1 MSLLLGWGLRGF
13 WAGWLAGEKRDL
25 AKSGTIVGLF
35 SENGLLWARCQH
47 VTGCV
52 EPPPRVLS
60 FNELLWARHCN
71 WWSIWGRSDSF
82 GPKLFGEQRR
92 DSTRLSEEW
101 LNDWTWTSVVMIVKC
116 EERWREIQL
125 EWNGII
131 SIHRCVI
138 ALEWLLVDLSVECR
152 LTMCGVKVFR
162 EEQRREEKKQTD
174 RGGGRLEWNGWW
186 LWNERNW
193 GLLQNC
199 SLLIEDLQLNCSH

>member
-138 ALEWLLVDLSVECR
+138 ALEWLLVDLTVDWQCAEWKCFGRS
-152 LTMCGVKVFR
+152 
-162 EEQRREEKKQTD
+162 REEKRKSRQTEVEVD
-174 RGGGRLEWNGWW
+174 
-186 LWNERNW
+186 WNEMTDGCEMNGIGDCYRIAR
-193 GLLQNC
+193 C
-199 SLLIEDLQLNCSH
+199 

>member
-13 WAGWLAGEKRDL
+13 WAGEKRDL

-35 SENGLLWARCQH
+35 SENGLLWARCQC

-92 DSTRLSEEW
+92 DWTRLSEEW

-138 ALEWLLVDLSVECR
+138 ALEWLLVDLSVDWQCAEWKCFGR
-152 LTMCGVKVFR
+152 S
-162 EEQRREEKKQTD
+162 REEKRRSRQTEVEVD
-174 RGGGRLEWNGWW
+174 
-186 LWNERNW
+186 WNEMADGCEMNGIGDCYRIAR
-193 GLLQNC
+193 C
-199 SLLIEDLQLNCSH
+199 